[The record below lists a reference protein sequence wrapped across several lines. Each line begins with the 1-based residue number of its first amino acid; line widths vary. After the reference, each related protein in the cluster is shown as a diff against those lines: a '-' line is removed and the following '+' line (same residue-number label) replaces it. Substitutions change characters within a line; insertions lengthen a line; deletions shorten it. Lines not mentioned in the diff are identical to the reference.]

1 MQEHSLAQHDDPSL
15 LPVSLTVSILAV
27 LIALVSL
34 LGHRA
39 HSRTLYTQNETIAQ
53 WVYYESKATGR
64 TSYDAMLDFLPL
76 AQLTDPAS
84 AAKLKET
91 YQHKIEH
98 LDAEQ
103 EKIGAEAEAL
113 EIKEMRQENAADRF
127 DLGDVCLEAG
137 LVIVSITLLTKRR
150 LYWWIGLGFAC
161 VGILIAASG
170 FFVV

>member
-1 MQEHSLAQHDDPSL
+1 MQGHSPAHDDPSL
-15 LPVSLTVSILAV
+15 LPVSLTVSIVAV
-27 LIALVSL
+27 LLALISL

-39 HSRTLYTQNETIAQ
+39 HTRTLYTQNETIAQ

-76 AQLTDPAS
+76 AQMKDPAS

-91 YQHKIEH
+91 YQHKIEN

-103 EKIGAEAEAL
+103 EKIGAKAEAL

-127 DLGDVCLEAG
+127 DLGDVCLEAA

-150 LYWWIGLGFAC
+150 LYWWIGLGFAGM
-161 VGILIAASG
+161 GILIAATG
-170 FFVV
+170 FLVV